1 MAFRGRNTQGVE
13 KPYSQTG
20 QKGSRCK
27 AREKPTSGGVLRS
40 TSERGGRA
48 QHRRWAFF
56 NGLQSPGFRSLTY
69 L

>member
-1 MAFRGRNTQGVE
+1 MAFRGRNKQGVE

-27 AREKPTSGGVLRS
+27 EREKPTSGGVLWC

-48 QHRRWAFF
+48 QRRRWAFF
-56 NGLQSPGFRSLTY
+56 NGLQSPGFKSLIY